1 MPKNSLTIYLDAPL
15 IDRVKAAAKIE
26 GRSVSNY
33 LYRGI
38 TQMVGGPMVPTS
50 VGDELADPYST
61 SGRQVDLEEL
71 IPKGKTSRSR
81 RSAKRHR

>member
-15 IDRVKAAAKIE
+15 IERVKAAAKIE

-38 TQMVGGPMVPTS
+38 TQMVGGAVVPTV
-50 VGDELADPYST
+50 VGDELADAYST

-71 IPKGKTSRSR
+71 IPKSKTSRPR